1 MNLANTIKVMQLKQL
16 QEAEEAA
23 KYPHDMFDP
32 ETGEKEVANSEAEHK
47 ALAAKGYTHE
57 KPEDEDEDED
67 EDALEEAMGSF
78 SVPIPKQTLNGKK
91 LGGGQPIVVKART
104 AREAITK
111 AAKQLGVDFKFL
123 KTGKVVKE
131 SVSLDEAF
139 EAMLGESIEDTLK
152 RIKKLG
158 GSVYGDEL
166 TSKKDKTP
174 ARLAAQS
181 RGKNKKTVYF
191 VVTDDGHK
199 EYKDL
204 AAVKKDWNI
213 AGNIADTKIA
223 FELVN
228 RQGDGDASDII
239 DAILNKYKI
248 NIAKL
253 DKIANVALGA
263 KSADDFLNESVS
275 LDEQIRFKA
284 GDMPNSEL
292 LTAIEKLKGLKA
304 KAEGEKKKF
313 DDPTLI
319 DSVEQLIIGLEMGI
333 KAGEKAE
340 KQSSKFIAQAASV
353 MNKAFALAKRKQHLL
368 NSFEAEGDQL
378 DEAYQQFTD
387 KTPNWGEDQALTFGR
402 KKGYK
407 EVAVMSDNNSKHP
420 MVLFALDSG
429 DKKYIKGSNVKS
441 GETVF
446 RYATKISIAGDIFPL
461 VKVNIAKGIYYNLT
475 QESSEGTIE
484 DAKFETKGVKLKF
497 FRSLE
502 GAIKESVELD
512 EAKFGDNDLVHIA
525 KANVRGNNNPKTDK
539 IIGYSKAP
547 KNPNKFPD
555 PKSGANAIMRIADAK
570 KKGFKV
576 ESVELNE
583 DYFIVQYYDKKGKAD
598 TTKFSKFDD
607 ASKAK
612 KYLDRANKTNK
623 EGEYKMF
630 KVKGAMEG
638 LEEANVFGTQDNYG
652 SSDSL
657 LAAVNAVVSGQADTV
672 EVSTDD
678 TNVVVEQGVEAI
690 NEDNSND
697 KSDDGEGLDKVQP
710 KAVKKKFKDRKD
722 KDIDNDGDVDDS
734 DKFLH
739 KKRKAIS
746 KAISKD
752 ESKEKDDKKKDK
764 KADEV
769 DTSPS
774 LDEGLKNPYKGKSS
788 ADLKRKLSSF
798 ESQLQDLIQKSKGR
812 QRKEI
817 EGEIRDMETKVQQVR
832 SALKESCGL
841 NEATFKSKYGS
852 RWEAVMEATINRLAE
867 QQELDEKFTLLK
879 DKDIAPLV
887 LALKDNISV
896 ELKDPKN
903 NNLLVTMQTTD
914 DGVQVKYK
922 TGRNTKVGTERSPMP
937 AIKSAVKFLKA
948 KELAFRE
955 L

>member
-1 MNLANTIKVMQLKQL
+1 MQLKQL

-57 KPEDEDEDED
+57 KPEDEDED
-67 EDALEEAMGSF
+67 ALEEA
-78 SVPIPKQTLNGKK
+78 
-91 LGGGQPIVVKART
+91 
-104 AREAITK
+104 
-111 AAKQLGVDFKFL
+111 
-123 KTGKVVKE
+123 
-131 SVSLDEAF
+131 F
-139 EAMLGESIEDTLK
+139 EVMLGESIEDTLK

-158 GSVYGDEL
+158 GSVYGDKL

-204 AAVKKDWNI
+204 AAVKKDWTI
-213 AGNIADTKIA
+213 AGNVVDTKIA
-223 FELVN
+223 FELVG

-275 LDEQIRFKA
+275 LDESFEEAMVDLEEAKIKASDYEATSEKSKFGGHRPTVVHKTKGTTLWLGAVGFKTPKAAKAAADAYLSGYAIGSEKGAKRMLDAHIKNNKKNLVDPSILDEAANWIDGTKYQKEKKKKGFNKDDWEWNSSKQLYKKVEESVALDEAFLRLPGEMINGELPMAIR
-284 GDMPNSEL
+284 DLES
-292 LTAIEKLKGLKA
+292 ILKGLKA
-304 KAEGEKKKF
+304 GNDFDEKGFNKQMARLTAVKKAAKKF
-313 DDPTLI
+313 NSEKEVPTRYQYTKKE
-319 DSVEQLIIGLEMGI
+319 SV
-333 KAGEKAE
+333 
-340 KQSSKFIAQAASV
+340 
-353 MNKAFALAKRKQHLL
+353 ALD
-368 NSFEAEGDQL
+368 GDQL

-484 DAKFETKGVKLKF
+484 DAKFENKGVKLKF

-512 EAKFGDNDLVHIA
+512 
-525 KANVRGNNNPKTDK
+525 
-539 IIGYSKAP
+539 
-547 KNPNKFPD
+547 
-555 PKSGANAIMRIADAK
+555 
-570 KKGFKV
+570 
-576 ESVELNE
+576 E

-623 EGEYKMF
+623 EGEYKML
-630 KVKGAMEG
+630 KVKGKMEG

-657 LAAVNAVVSGQADTV
+657 LAAVNAVVSGQAATV

-678 TNVVVEQGVEAI
+678 TNAIVEQGVEAI
-690 NEDNSND
+690 NEDSSND
-697 KSDDGEGLDKVQP
+697 KSDDGDGLDKVQP

-722 KDIDNDGDVDDS
+722 KDLDNDGDVDDS

-746 KAISKD
+746 KAIDKD
-752 ESKEKDDKKKDK
+752 DSEEKTEDKEEDKKDVKSGKKEK
-764 KADEV
+764 V
-769 DTSPS
+769 DIKPK
-774 LDEGLKNPYKGKSS
+774 LDE
-788 ADLKRKLSSF
+788 A
-798 ESQLQDLIQKSKGR
+798 
-812 QRKEI
+812 
-817 EGEIRDMETKVQQVR
+817 
-832 SALKESCGL
+832 A
-841 NEATFKSKYGS
+841 FKSKYGS
-852 RWEAVMEATINRLAE
+852 RWEAVMEATIKRLVE
-867 QQELDEKFTLLK
+867 QQELNEKFTLLK

-922 TGRNTKVGTERSPMP
+922 TGRNTKVGTEKSPMP

>member
-1 MNLANTIKVMQLKQL
+1 MNLANTIRAMNESKDDF
-16 QEAEEAA
+16 E
-23 KYPHDMFDP
+23 PHMMYDP
-32 ETGEKEVANSEAEHK
+32 ETGEGHK
-47 ALAAKGYTHE
+47 AEKPEDHERMKKLGYTHE
-57 KPEDEDEDED
+57 KPEDD
-67 EDALEEAMGSF
+67 
-78 SVPIPKQTLNGKK
+78 
-91 LGGGQPIVVKART
+91 
-104 AREAITK
+104 
-111 AAKQLGVDFKFL
+111 
-123 KTGKVVKE
+123 
-131 SVSLDEAF
+131 LDESF
-139 EAMLGESIEDTLK
+139 EVMLGESIEDTLK

-158 GSVYGDEL
+158 GSVYGDKL

-174 ARLAAQS
+174 ARLAAQT
-181 RGKNKKTVYF
+181 RGKKTVYF

-213 AGNIADTKIA
+213 AGNVADTKIA
-223 FELVN
+223 FELVD

-275 LDEQIRFKA
+275 LDESFEGAMVDLEEARIKASDYEATSEKSKFGGHRAKVVHKTKGHTMWLGAAGFKTPKAAKAAADAYLSGYAIGSEKGAQRMLDAHIRNNKKNLVDPSILDEAANWIDGTKYQKEKKKKGFNKDDWEWNSSKQLYKKVEESVALDEQIRFKA

-461 VKVNIAKGIYYNLT
+461 VKVNIAKGIFYNLT

-484 DAKFETKGVKLKF
+484 DAKFENKGVKLKF

-512 EAKFGDNDLVHIA
+512 
-525 KANVRGNNNPKTDK
+525 
-539 IIGYSKAP
+539 
-547 KNPNKFPD
+547 
-555 PKSGANAIMRIADAK
+555 
-570 KKGFKV
+570 
-576 ESVELNE
+576 E

-612 KYLDRANKTNK
+612 KYLDRANKTSK
-623 EGEYKMF
+623 EGEYKML
-630 KVKGAMEG
+630 KVKGKMEG
-638 LEEANVFGTQDNYG
+638 LEEANVFGTPDNYG

-657 LAAVNAVVSGQADTV
+657 LAAVNAVVSGQAATV

-678 TNVVVEQGVEAI
+678 TNAIVEQGVEVI

-722 KDIDNDGDVDDS
+722 KDIDNDGDVDGS

-746 KAISKD
+746 KAIDKD
-752 ESKEKDDKKKDK
+752 DSKEEDKKDVKSGK
-764 KADEV
+764 KEKIELK
-769 DTSPS
+769 PK
-774 LDEGLKNPYKGKSS
+774 LDE
-788 ADLKRKLSSF
+788 A
-798 ESQLQDLIQKSKGR
+798 
-812 QRKEI
+812 
-817 EGEIRDMETKVQQVR
+817 
-832 SALKESCGL
+832 A
-841 NEATFKSKYGS
+841 FKSKYGS
-852 RWEAVMEATINRLAE
+852 RWESVMEATAKRLVE
-867 QQELDEKFTLLK
+867 QQELNEKFTLLK

>member
-1 MNLANTIKVMQLKQL
+1 MNLANTIRAMNESKDDF
-16 QEAEEAA
+16 E
-23 KYPHDMFDP
+23 PHMMYDP
-32 ETGEKEVANSEAEHK
+32 ETGEGHK
-47 ALAAKGYTHE
+47 AEKPEDHERMKKLGYTHE
-57 KPEDEDEDED
+57 KPEDD
-67 EDALEEAMGSF
+67 
-78 SVPIPKQTLNGKK
+78 
-91 LGGGQPIVVKART
+91 
-104 AREAITK
+104 
-111 AAKQLGVDFKFL
+111 
-123 KTGKVVKE
+123 
-131 SVSLDEAF
+131 LDESF
-139 EAMLGESIEDTLK
+139 EVMLGESIEDTLK

-158 GSVYGDEL
+158 GSVYGDKL

-174 ARLAAQS
+174 ARLAAQT
-181 RGKNKKTVYF
+181 RGKKTVYF

-213 AGNIADTKIA
+213 AGNVADTKIA
-223 FELVN
+223 FELVD

-275 LDEQIRFKA
+275 LDESFEEAMVDLEEARIKSSDYEATSEKSKFGGHRPTVVHKTKGTTLWLGAVGFKTPKAAKAAADAYLSGYAIGSEKGAQRMLDAHIRNNKKNLVDPSVLDTKESIDEAAKKVIASVELWNGKKMKKSFKNQSAAEAFIKKMQDEEDVRGYNMFAEGLDEAANWIDGTKYQKEKKKKGFNKDDWEWNSSKQLYKKVEESVALDEQIRFKA

-461 VKVNIAKGIYYNLT
+461 VKVNIAKGIFYNLT

-484 DAKFETKGVKLKF
+484 DAKFENKGVKLKF

-512 EAKFGDNDLVHIA
+512 
-525 KANVRGNNNPKTDK
+525 
-539 IIGYSKAP
+539 
-547 KNPNKFPD
+547 
-555 PKSGANAIMRIADAK
+555 
-570 KKGFKV
+570 
-576 ESVELNE
+576 E

-612 KYLDRANKTNK
+612 KYLDRANKTSK
-623 EGEYKMF
+623 EGEYKML
-630 KVKGAMEG
+630 KVKGKMEG
-638 LEEANVFGTQDNYG
+638 LEEANVFGTPDNYG

-657 LAAVNAVVSGQADTV
+657 LAAVNAVVSGQAATV

-678 TNVVVEQGVEAI
+678 TNAIVEQGVEVI

-722 KDIDNDGDVDDS
+722 KDIDNDGDVDGS

-746 KAISKD
+746 KAIDKD
-752 ESKEKDDKKKDK
+752 DSEEKADDKEEDKKDVKSGKKEKIELKPK
-764 KADEV
+764 
-769 DTSPS
+769 
-774 LDEGLKNPYKGKSS
+774 LDE
-788 ADLKRKLSSF
+788 A
-798 ESQLQDLIQKSKGR
+798 
-812 QRKEI
+812 
-817 EGEIRDMETKVQQVR
+817 
-832 SALKESCGL
+832 A
-841 NEATFKSKYGS
+841 FKSKYGS
-852 RWEAVMEATINRLAE
+852 RWESVMEATTKRLVE
-867 QQELDEKFTLLK
+867 QQELNEKFTLLK

>member
-1 MNLANTIKVMQLKQL
+1 MNLANTIKSMYESKQDF
-16 QEAEEAA
+16 E
-23 KYPHDMFDP
+23 PHMMYDP
-32 ETGEKEVANSEAEHK
+32 ETGKGYKAEKPEDHERMK
-47 ALAAKGYTHE
+47 KMGYTHE
-57 KPEDEDEDED
+57 KPEAKDEKD
-67 EDALEEAMGSF
+67 
-78 SVPIPKQTLNGKK
+78 
-91 LGGGQPIVVKART
+91 
-104 AREAITK
+104 
-111 AAKQLGVDFKFL
+111 
-123 KTGKVVKE
+123 
-131 SVSLDEAF
+131 LDEAF
-139 EAMLGESIEDTLK
+139 EKSLEEAK
-152 RIKKLG
+152 YPK
-158 GSVYGDEL
+158 
-166 TSKKDKTP
+166 
-174 ARLAAQS
+174 AA
-181 RGKNKKTVYF
+181 RGKASVGYPHAPRGMRWKTLIPMRGKTTIVNY
-191 VVTDDGHK
+191 HQ
-199 EYKDL
+199 
-204 AAVKKDWNI
+204 AVKDYGKDNVHY
-213 AGNIADTKIA
+213 TKGGMKNG
-223 FELVN
+223 EDHVQVLLPESTHHE
-228 RQGDGDASDII
+228 G
-239 DAILNKYKI
+239 
-248 NIAKL
+248 
-253 DKIANVALGA
+253 
-263 KSADDFLNESVS
+263 LNENLVMKA
-275 LDEQIRFKA
+275 QFKV
-284 GDMPNSEL
+284 GDMPNSDL
-292 LTAIEKLKGLKA
+292 HTSIEKLKTA
-304 KAEGEKKKF
+304 KKKADAQKSKVSDPVLVKSL
-313 DDPTLI
+313 DDVISEIDKTIKDAEKVQAAASKAIAKVAPSIKRTFELINRKKYLIQSAEVEGDVIEEGMGAFPQVGGKFALKKTHVKMIQDIIDSKGNAAASHIQSKMGYSKSAAQDLI
-319 DSVEQLIIGLEMGI
+319 D
-333 KAGEKAE
+333 
-340 KQSSKFIAQAASV
+340 
-353 MNKAFALAKRKQHLL
+353 LAKGRAIYGKKLGMTG
-368 NSFEAEGDQL
+368 SGVVEEVEL

-387 KTPNWGEDQALTFGR
+387 KTANWGEGQAVAFGR

-576 ESVELNE
+576 ESAELNE
-583 DYFIVQYYDKKGKAD
+583 DYFMVQYYDKKGKAD
-598 TTKFSKFDD
+598 TTKFSKFDNEQ
-607 ASKAK
+607 KAK
-612 KYLDRANKTNK
+612 KYLDRANKAEK

-630 KVKGAMEG
+630 KVKGKMEST
-638 LEEANVFGTQDNYG
+638 EMNESNENFFGTAKNHG
-652 SSDSL
+652 ISDSL
-657 LAAVNAVVSGQADTV
+657 LDAVNAVVTGQAETV
-672 EVSTDD
+672 EVESEP
-678 TNVVVEQGVEAI
+678 VQEPEQI
-690 NEDNSND
+690 DEDNTNN

-722 KDIDNDGDVDDS
+722 KDIDNDGDVDSS

-746 KAISKD
+746 KAIDKD
-752 ESKEKDDKKKDK
+752 DSEEKNVDKEEDKKGVKSGKKEK
-764 KADEV
+764 V
-769 DTSPS
+769 
-774 LDEGLKNPYKGKSS
+774 
-788 ADLKRKLSSF
+788 DLKPKL
-798 ESQLQDLIQKSKGR
+798 D
-812 QRKEI
+812 
-817 EGEIRDMETKVQQVR
+817 
-832 SALKESCGL
+832 
-841 NEATFKSKYGS
+841 EATFKSKYGS
-852 RWEAVMEATINRLAE
+852 RWESVMEATIKRLAE
-867 QQELDEKFTLLK
+867 QQELNEKFTLLK

-922 TGRNTKVGTERSPMP
+922 TGRNTKVGTEKSPMP

>member
-57 KPEDEDEDED
+57 KPED

-131 SVSLDEAF
+131 SVSLDESF
-139 EAMLGESIEDTLK
+139 EVMLGESIEDTLK

-239 DAILNKYKI
+239 DTILNKYKI

-275 LDEQIRFKA
+275 LDESFEEAMVDLEEARIKASDYEATSEKSKFGGHRAKVVHKTKGHTMWLGAAGFKTPKAAKAAADAYLSGYAIGSEKGAQRMLDAHIRNNKKNLVDPSILDEAVALSEEIRFKA

-484 DAKFETKGVKLKF
+484 DAKFENKGVKLKF

-555 PKSGANAIMRIADAK
+555 PKSGANSIMRIADAK
-570 KKGFKV
+570 KKGFKI
-576 ESVELNE
+576 ESAELNE

-623 EGEYKMF
+623 EGEYKML
-630 KVKGAMEG
+630 KVKGKMEG
-638 LEEANVFGTQDNYG
+638 LEEVADVANVFGTRDNYG
-652 SSDSL
+652 SSDAL
-657 LAAVNAVVSGQADTV
+657 LAAVNAVVSGQAATV

-678 TNVVVEQGVEAI
+678 TNAIVEQGVEVV
-690 NEDNSND
+690 NETKEAS
-697 KSDDGEGLDKVQP
+697 SDDET
-710 KAVKKKFKDRKD
+710 AA
-722 KDIDNDGDVDDS
+722 DD
-734 DKFLH
+734 
-739 KKRKAIS
+739 
-746 KAISKD
+746 
-752 ESKEKDDKKKDK
+752 KKDK
-764 KADEV
+764 KEKKDKTKVEV
-769 DTSPS
+769 DVEPN
-774 LDEGLKNPYKGKSS
+774 LDEAEQSAKQKKYQAFFQKALKKFGAKSP
-788 ADLKRKLSSF
+788 AELEGDNEKKF
-798 ESQLQDLIQKSKGR
+798 YAYVDANWKS
-812 QRKEI
+812 E
-817 EGEIRDMETKVQQVR
+817 DETK
-832 SALKESCGL
+832 
-841 NEATFKSKYGS
+841 
-852 RWEAVMEATINRLAE
+852 
-867 QQELDEKFTLLK
+867 
-879 DKDIAPLV
+879 
-887 LALKDNISV
+887 
-896 ELKDPKN
+896 
-903 NNLLVTMQTTD
+903 
-914 DGVQVKYK
+914 
-922 TGRNTKVGTERSPMP
+922 
-937 AIKSAVKFLKA
+937 
-948 KELAFRE
+948 
-955 L
+955 

>member
-57 KPEDEDEDED
+57 KPEDED

-131 SVSLDEAF
+131 SVSLDESF
-139 EAMLGESIEDTLK
+139 EEAMVDLEEAKIKASDYEATSEKSKFGGHRAKVVHKTKGHTMWLGAA
-152 RIKKLG
+152 G
-158 GSVYGDEL
+158 F
-166 TSKKDKTP
+166 KTP
-174 ARLAAQS
+174 KAAKAAADAYLSGYAIGSEKGAQ
-181 RGKNKKTVYF
+181 RMLDAHIRNNKKNLVDPSILDEAANWIDGTKYQKEKKKKGF
-191 VVTDDGHK
+191 NKDDWEWNSSK
-199 EYKDL
+199 QLYKK
-204 AAVKKDWNI
+204 V
-213 AGNIADTKIA
+213 
-223 FELVN
+223 EE
-228 RQGDGDASDII
+228 S
-239 DAILNKYKI
+239 
-248 NIAKL
+248 
-253 DKIANVALGA
+253 VAL
-263 KSADDFLNESVS
+263 
-275 LDEQIRFKA
+275 DEEIRFKA

-484 DAKFETKGVKLKF
+484 DAKFENKGVKLKF

-512 EAKFGDNDLVHIA
+512 
-525 KANVRGNNNPKTDK
+525 
-539 IIGYSKAP
+539 
-547 KNPNKFPD
+547 
-555 PKSGANAIMRIADAK
+555 
-570 KKGFKV
+570 
-576 ESVELNE
+576 E

-623 EGEYKMF
+623 EGEYKML
-630 KVKGAMEG
+630 KVKGKMEG

-657 LAAVNAVVSGQADTV
+657 LAAVNAVVSGQAATV

-722 KDIDNDGDVDDS
+722 KDIDNDGDVDGS

-746 KAISKD
+746 KAIDKD
-752 ESKEKDDKKKDK
+752 DSEEKTDDKEEDKKDVKSGKKEK
-764 KADEV
+764 V
-769 DTSPS
+769 DIKPK
-774 LDEGLKNPYKGKSS
+774 LDE
-788 ADLKRKLSSF
+788 A
-798 ESQLQDLIQKSKGR
+798 
-812 QRKEI
+812 
-817 EGEIRDMETKVQQVR
+817 
-832 SALKESCGL
+832 A
-841 NEATFKSKYGS
+841 FKSKYGS
-852 RWEAVMEATINRLAE
+852 RWEAVMEATIKRLVE
-867 QQELDEKFTLLK
+867 QQELNEKFTLLK

-922 TGRNTKVGTERSPMP
+922 TGRNTKVGTEKSPMP

>member
-1 MNLANTIKVMQLKQL
+1 MQLKQL

-57 KPEDEDEDED
+57 KPEDED

-131 SVSLDEAF
+131 SVSLDESF
-139 EAMLGESIEDTLK
+139 EEAMVDLEEAKIKASDYEATSEKSKFGGHRAKVVHKTKGHTMWLGAA
-152 RIKKLG
+152 G
-158 GSVYGDEL
+158 F
-166 TSKKDKTP
+166 KTP
-174 ARLAAQS
+174 KAAKAAADAYLSGYAIGSEKGAQ
-181 RGKNKKTVYF
+181 RMLDAHIRNNKKNLVDPSILDEAANWIDGTKYQKEKKKKGF
-191 VVTDDGHK
+191 NKDDWEWNSSK
-199 EYKDL
+199 QLYKK
-204 AAVKKDWNI
+204 V
-213 AGNIADTKIA
+213 
-223 FELVN
+223 EE
-228 RQGDGDASDII
+228 S
-239 DAILNKYKI
+239 
-248 NIAKL
+248 
-253 DKIANVALGA
+253 VAL
-263 KSADDFLNESVS
+263 
-275 LDEQIRFKA
+275 DEEIRFKA

-484 DAKFETKGVKLKF
+484 DAKFENKGVKLKF

-512 EAKFGDNDLVHIA
+512 
-525 KANVRGNNNPKTDK
+525 
-539 IIGYSKAP
+539 
-547 KNPNKFPD
+547 
-555 PKSGANAIMRIADAK
+555 
-570 KKGFKV
+570 
-576 ESVELNE
+576 E

-623 EGEYKMF
+623 EGEYKML
-630 KVKGAMEG
+630 KVKGKMEG

-657 LAAVNAVVSGQADTV
+657 LAAVNAVVSGQAATV

-722 KDIDNDGDVDDS
+722 KDIDNDGDVDGS

-746 KAISKD
+746 KAIDKD
-752 ESKEKDDKKKDK
+752 DSEEKTDDKEEDKKDVKSGKKEK
-764 KADEV
+764 V
-769 DTSPS
+769 DIKPK
-774 LDEGLKNPYKGKSS
+774 LDE
-788 ADLKRKLSSF
+788 A
-798 ESQLQDLIQKSKGR
+798 
-812 QRKEI
+812 
-817 EGEIRDMETKVQQVR
+817 
-832 SALKESCGL
+832 A
-841 NEATFKSKYGS
+841 FKSKYGS
-852 RWEAVMEATINRLAE
+852 RWEAVMEATIKRLVE
-867 QQELDEKFTLLK
+867 QQELNEKFTLLK

-922 TGRNTKVGTERSPMP
+922 TGRNTKVGTEKSPMP

>member
-1 MNLANTIKVMQLKQL
+1 MNLANTIRAMNESKDDF
-16 QEAEEAA
+16 E
-23 KYPHDMFDP
+23 PHMMYDP
-32 ETGEKEVANSEAEHK
+32 ETGEGHK
-47 ALAAKGYTHE
+47 AEKPEDHERMKKLGYTHE
-57 KPEDEDEDED
+57 KPEDD
-67 EDALEEAMGSF
+67 
-78 SVPIPKQTLNGKK
+78 
-91 LGGGQPIVVKART
+91 
-104 AREAITK
+104 
-111 AAKQLGVDFKFL
+111 
-123 KTGKVVKE
+123 
-131 SVSLDEAF
+131 LDESF
-139 EAMLGESIEDTLK
+139 EVMLGESIEDTLK

-158 GSVYGDEL
+158 GSVYGDKL

-174 ARLAAQS
+174 ARLAAQT
-181 RGKNKKTVYF
+181 RGKKTVYF

-213 AGNIADTKIA
+213 AGNVADTKIA
-223 FELVN
+223 FELVD

-275 LDEQIRFKA
+275 LDESFEGAMVDLEEARIKASDYEATSEKSKFGGHRAKVVHKTKGHTMWLGAAGFKTPKAAKAAADAYLSGYAIGSEKGAQRMLDAHIRNNKKNLVDPSILDEAANWIDGTKYQKEKKKKGFNKDDWEWNSSKQLYKKVEESVALDEQIRFKA

-387 KTPNWGEDQALTFGR
+387 KTPNWGEDQALTYGR

-461 VKVNIAKGIYYNLT
+461 VKVNIAKGIFYNLT

-484 DAKFETKGVKLKF
+484 DAKFENKGVKLKF

-512 EAKFGDNDLVHIA
+512 
-525 KANVRGNNNPKTDK
+525 
-539 IIGYSKAP
+539 
-547 KNPNKFPD
+547 
-555 PKSGANAIMRIADAK
+555 
-570 KKGFKV
+570 
-576 ESVELNE
+576 E

-612 KYLDRANKTNK
+612 KYLDRANKTSK
-623 EGEYKMF
+623 EGEYKML
-630 KVKGAMEG
+630 KVKGKMEG
-638 LEEANVFGTQDNYG
+638 LEEANVFGTPDNYG

-657 LAAVNAVVSGQADTV
+657 LAAVNAVVSGQAATV

-678 TNVVVEQGVEAI
+678 TNAIVEQGVEAI

-722 KDIDNDGDVDDS
+722 KDIDNDGDVDGS

-746 KAISKD
+746 KAIDKD
-752 ESKEKDDKKKDK
+752 DSKEEDKKDVNSGK
-764 KADEV
+764 KEKIELK
-769 DTSPS
+769 PK
-774 LDEGLKNPYKGKSS
+774 LDE
-788 ADLKRKLSSF
+788 A
-798 ESQLQDLIQKSKGR
+798 
-812 QRKEI
+812 
-817 EGEIRDMETKVQQVR
+817 
-832 SALKESCGL
+832 A
-841 NEATFKSKYGS
+841 FKSKYGS
-852 RWEAVMEATINRLAE
+852 RWESVMEATTKRLVE
-867 QQELDEKFTLLK
+867 QQELNEKFTLLK

>member
-1 MNLANTIKVMQLKQL
+1 MNLANTIRAMNESKQDF
-16 QEAEEAA
+16 E
-23 KYPHDMFDP
+23 PHMMYDP
-32 ETGEKEVANSEAEHK
+32 ETGKGYKAEKPEDHERMK
-47 ALAAKGYTHE
+47 KLGYTHE
-57 KPEDEDEDED
+57 KPEDD
-67 EDALEEAMGSF
+67 
-78 SVPIPKQTLNGKK
+78 
-91 LGGGQPIVVKART
+91 
-104 AREAITK
+104 
-111 AAKQLGVDFKFL
+111 
-123 KTGKVVKE
+123 
-131 SVSLDEAF
+131 LDESF
-139 EAMLGESIEDTLK
+139 EVMLGESIEDTLK

-158 GSVYGDEL
+158 GSVYGDKL

-174 ARLAAQS
+174 ARLAAQT
-181 RGKNKKTVYF
+181 RGKKTVYF

-204 AAVKKDWNI
+204 AAVKKDWTI
-213 AGNIADTKIA
+213 AGNVVDTKIA

-275 LDEQIRFKA
+275 LDESFEEAMVDLEEAKIKASDYEATSEKSKFGGHRAKVVHKTKGHTMWLGAAGFKTPKAAKAAADAYLSGYAIGSEKGAQRMLDAHIRNNKKNLVDPSILDEAVALSEEIRFKA

-313 DDPTLI
+313 SDPTLI

-484 DAKFETKGVKLKF
+484 DAKFENKGVKLKF

-576 ESVELNE
+576 ESAELNE
-583 DYFIVQYYDKKGKAD
+583 DYFMVQYYDKKGKAD
-598 TTKFSKFDD
+598 TTKFSKFDNEQ
-607 ASKAK
+607 KAK
-612 KYLDRANKTNK
+612 KYLDRANKVEK

-630 KVKGAMEG
+630 KVKGKMEST
-638 LEEANVFGTQDNYG
+638 EMNESNENFFGTAKNHG
-652 SSDSL
+652 ISDSL
-657 LAAVNAVVSGQADTV
+657 LDAVNAVVTGQAETV
-672 EVSTDD
+672 EVESEP
-678 TNVVVEQGVEAI
+678 VQEPEQI
-690 NEDNSND
+690 DEDNTNN

-746 KAISKD
+746 KAIDKD
-752 ESKEKDDKKKDK
+752 DSEEKTDDKEEDKKDVKSGKKEK
-764 KADEV
+764 V
-769 DTSPS
+769 DLKPK
-774 LDEGLKNPYKGKSS
+774 LDE
-788 ADLKRKLSSF
+788 A
-798 ESQLQDLIQKSKGR
+798 
-812 QRKEI
+812 
-817 EGEIRDMETKVQQVR
+817 
-832 SALKESCGL
+832 A
-841 NEATFKSKYGS
+841 FKSKYGS
-852 RWEAVMEATINRLAE
+852 RWESVMEATIKRLVE
-867 QQELDEKFTLLK
+867 QQELNEKFTLLK

>member
-1 MNLANTIKVMQLKQL
+1 MNLANTIKAMYESKQNF
-16 QEAEEAA
+16 E
-23 KYPHDMFDP
+23 PHMMYDP
-32 ETGEKEVANSEAEHK
+32 ETGKGYKAEKPEDHERMK
-47 ALAAKGYTHE
+47 KMGYTHE
-57 KPEDEDEDED
+57 KPEAKDEKD
-67 EDALEEAMGSF
+67 
-78 SVPIPKQTLNGKK
+78 
-91 LGGGQPIVVKART
+91 
-104 AREAITK
+104 
-111 AAKQLGVDFKFL
+111 
-123 KTGKVVKE
+123 
-131 SVSLDEAF
+131 LDEAF
-139 EAMLGESIEDTLK
+139 EALLGEANMSD
-152 RIKKLG
+152 
-158 GSVYGDEL
+158 
-166 TSKKDKTP
+166 
-174 ARLAAQS
+174 
-181 RGKNKKTVYF
+181 
-191 VVTDDGHK
+191 
-199 EYKDL
+199 
-204 AAVKKDWNI
+204 VKKQLGKVKGLSKDAYNQ
-213 AGNIADTKIA
+213 
-223 FELVN
+223 LVTLPMPVLTTMVN
-228 RQGDGDASDII
+228 QLSGLVASYDM
-239 DAILNKYKI
+239 KEE
-248 NIAKL
+248 
-253 DKIANVALGA
+253 V
-263 KSADDFLNESVS
+263 E
-275 LDEQIRFKA
+275 LDENIRFKA
-284 GDMPNSEL
+284 GDMPNSDL

-313 DDPTLI
+313 SDPTLI

-340 KQSSKFIAQAASV
+340 KQASKFIAQAASV

-378 DEAYQQFTD
+378 DEAFNIEKGTNVKMKAGSDKDLYGTVIKQVKVNGKPAVTVQWKNGVKGNFRMDQFAAVSMDRKADYQVKDDGVRFEQKESVELDEAYQQFTD
-387 KTPNWGEDQALTFGR
+387 KTPNWGEGQAVAFGR

-555 PKSGANAIMRIADAK
+555 PKSGANSIMRIADAK
-570 KKGFKV
+570 KKGFKI
-576 ESVELNE
+576 ESAELNE
-583 DYFIVQYYDKKGKAD
+583 DYFMVQYYDKKGKAD
-598 TTKFSKFDD
+598 TTKFSKFDNEQ
-607 ASKAK
+607 KAK
-612 KYLDRANKTNK
+612 KYLDRANKVEK

-630 KVKGAMEG
+630 KVKGKMEST
-638 LEEANVFGTQDNYG
+638 EMNESDENFFGTAKNHG
-652 SSDSL
+652 ISDSL
-657 LAAVNAVVSGQADTV
+657 LDAVNAVVTGQAETV
-672 EVSTDD
+672 EVEP
-678 TNVVVEQGVEAI
+678 VQEPEQI
-690 NEDNSND
+690 DEDNTNN

-722 KDIDNDGDVDDS
+722 KDIDNDGDVDSS

-746 KAISKD
+746 KAIDKD
-752 ESKEKDDKKKDK
+752 DSEEKNVDKEEDKKDVKSGKKEK
-764 KADEV
+764 V
-769 DTSPS
+769 
-774 LDEGLKNPYKGKSS
+774 
-788 ADLKRKLSSF
+788 DLKPKL
-798 ESQLQDLIQKSKGR
+798 D
-812 QRKEI
+812 
-817 EGEIRDMETKVQQVR
+817 
-832 SALKESCGL
+832 
-841 NEATFKSKYGS
+841 EATFKSKYGS
-852 RWEAVMEATINRLAE
+852 RWESVMEATIKRLAE
-867 QQELDEKFTLLK
+867 QQELNEKFTLLK
-879 DKDIAPLV
+879 DKDIAPVV

>member
-1 MNLANTIKVMQLKQL
+1 MQLRQL

-23 KYPHDMFDP
+23 KYPHDMYDP

-57 KPEDEDEDED
+57 KPEDDLNESFEEAMVD
-67 EDALEEAMGSF
+67 LEEARIKASDYEATSEKSKFGGHRAKVVHKTKGHTMW
-78 SVPIPKQTLNGKK
+78 
-91 LGGGQPIVVKART
+91 LGAAGFKTP
-104 AREAITK
+104 K
-111 AAKQLGVDFKFL
+111 AAKAAADAYLSGYAIGSEKGAQRMLDAHIRNNKKNLVDP
-123 KTGKVVKE
+123 
-131 SVSLDEAF
+131 SVLDEA
-139 EAMLGESIEDTLK
+139 
-152 RIKKLG
+152 
-158 GSVYGDEL
+158 
-166 TSKKDKTP
+166 
-174 ARLAAQS
+174 
-181 RGKNKKTVYF
+181 
-191 VVTDDGHK
+191 
-199 EYKDL
+199 
-204 AAVKKDWNI
+204 
-213 AGNIADTKIA
+213 
-223 FELVN
+223 
-228 RQGDGDASDII
+228 
-239 DAILNKYKI
+239 
-248 NIAKL
+248 
-253 DKIANVALGA
+253 VAL
-263 KSADDFLNESVS
+263 SE
-275 LDEQIRFKA
+275 EIRFKA
-284 GDMPNSEL
+284 GDMPNSDL
-292 LTAIEKLKGLKA
+292 LNAIEKLKGLKA

-313 DDPTLI
+313 SDPTLI
-319 DSVEQLIIGLEMGI
+319 DSVEQLIIGLEMGV

-340 KQSSKFIAQAASV
+340 KQASKFIAQAASV

-378 DEAYQQFTD
+378 DEAFNIEKGTNVKMKAGSDKDLYGTVIKQVKVNGKPAVTVQWKNGVKGNFRMDQFAAVSMDRKADYQVKDDGVRFDQKESVELDEAYQQFTD
-387 KTPNWGEDQALTFGR
+387 KTPNWGEDQAITFGR

-429 DKKYIKGSNVKS
+429 DKNYIKGSNVKS

-484 DAKFETKGVKLKF
+484 DAKFENKGVKLKF

-539 IIGYSKAP
+539 IVGYSKAP

-555 PKSGANAIMRIADAK
+555 PKSGANSIMRIADAK
-570 KKGFKV
+570 KKGFKI
-576 ESVELNE
+576 ESAELNE

-612 KYLDRANKTNK
+612 KYLDRANKTSK
-623 EGEYKMF
+623 EGEYKML

-657 LAAVNAVVSGQADTV
+657 LAAVNAVVSGQAETV
-672 EVSTDD
+672 ETTVEDQNEIIENGSDEIVESADLEEAFASFSVPIPAQTLSGKKIGGGK
-678 TNVVVEQGVEAI
+678 TPIVVKARTAREAI
-690 NEDNSND
+690 QKAAKQLGVDFKMLKTGKVMKEDNTND
-697 KSDDGEGLDKVQP
+697 DSDDGEGLDKVQP

-722 KDIDNDGDVDDS
+722 QDIDNDGDVDDS

-752 ESKEKDDKKKDK
+752 ESKEEDKKDVKSGK
-764 KADEV
+764 KEKV
-769 DTSPS
+769 DIKPK
-774 LDEGLKNPYKGKSS
+774 LDE
-788 ADLKRKLSSF
+788 A
-798 ESQLQDLIQKSKGR
+798 
-812 QRKEI
+812 
-817 EGEIRDMETKVQQVR
+817 
-832 SALKESCGL
+832 A
-841 NEATFKSKYGS
+841 FKSKYGS
-852 RWEAVMEATINRLAE
+852 RWEAVMEATIKRLVE
-867 QQELDEKFTLLK
+867 QQELNEKFTLLK

-937 AIKSAVKFLKA
+937 AIRSAVKFLKA

>member
-1 MNLANTIKVMQLKQL
+1 MQLKQL

-57 KPEDEDEDED
+57 KPEDED

-131 SVSLDEAF
+131 SVSLDESF
-139 EAMLGESIEDTLK
+139 EEAMVDLEEAKIKASDYEATSEKSKFGGHRAKVVHKTKGHTMWLGAA
-152 RIKKLG
+152 G
-158 GSVYGDEL
+158 F
-166 TSKKDKTP
+166 KTP
-174 ARLAAQS
+174 KAAKAAADAYLSGYAIGSEKGAQ
-181 RGKNKKTVYF
+181 RMLDAHIRNNKKNLVDPSILDEAANWIDGTKYQKEKKKKGF
-191 VVTDDGHK
+191 NKDDWEWNSSK
-199 EYKDL
+199 QLYKK
-204 AAVKKDWNI
+204 V
-213 AGNIADTKIA
+213 
-223 FELVN
+223 EE
-228 RQGDGDASDII
+228 S
-239 DAILNKYKI
+239 
-248 NIAKL
+248 
-253 DKIANVALGA
+253 VAL
-263 KSADDFLNESVS
+263 
-275 LDEQIRFKA
+275 DEEIRFKA

-484 DAKFETKGVKLKF
+484 DAKFENKGVKLKF

-512 EAKFGDNDLVHIA
+512 
-525 KANVRGNNNPKTDK
+525 
-539 IIGYSKAP
+539 
-547 KNPNKFPD
+547 
-555 PKSGANAIMRIADAK
+555 
-570 KKGFKV
+570 
-576 ESVELNE
+576 E

-623 EGEYKMF
+623 EGEYKML
-630 KVKGAMEG
+630 KVKGKMEG

-657 LAAVNAVVSGQADTV
+657 LAAVNAVVSGQAATV

-722 KDIDNDGDVDDS
+722 KDIDNDGDVDGS

-746 KAISKD
+746 KAIDKD
-752 ESKEKDDKKKDK
+752 DSEEKTDDKEEDKKDVKSGKKEK
-764 KADEV
+764 V
-769 DTSPS
+769 DIKPK
-774 LDEGLKNPYKGKSS
+774 LDE
-788 ADLKRKLSSF
+788 A
-798 ESQLQDLIQKSKGR
+798 
-812 QRKEI
+812 
-817 EGEIRDMETKVQQVR
+817 
-832 SALKESCGL
+832 A
-841 NEATFKSKYGS
+841 FKSKYGS
-852 RWEAVMEATINRLAE
+852 RWESVMEATTKRLVE
-867 QQELDEKFTLLK
+867 QQELNEKFTLLK

-922 TGRNTKVGTERSPMP
+922 TGRNTKVGTEKSPMP